1 MHPICR
7 SKSKTKVS
15 VQAKNLFLD
24 YEWVEE
30 IPEEQE
36 EMEAVG
42 KQEIYYVFLGFEI
55 FGSGIFLGRK
65 MWQVFFWMA

>member
-1 MHPICR
+1 M
-7 SKSKTKVS
+7 
-15 VQAKNLFLD
+15 D

-42 KQEIYYVFLGFEI
+42 KQEIYYVFFGFEI